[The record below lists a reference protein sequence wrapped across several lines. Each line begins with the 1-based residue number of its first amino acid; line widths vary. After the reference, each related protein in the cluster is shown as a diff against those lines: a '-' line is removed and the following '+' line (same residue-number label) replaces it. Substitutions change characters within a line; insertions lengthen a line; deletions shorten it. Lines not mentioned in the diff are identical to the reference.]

1 MGGIV
6 AKLARGTAR
15 LAFWRKP
22 DEASPDTAA
31 PAAAS
36 ASNTAPTAD
45 APKPS
50 WFAHLKQ
57 KLQRGVESVAA
68 APEPSAASVSNTAPT
83 ADAPK
88 PSWFAHLKQKLR
100 RGEEP
105 AAAAP
110 EPAAARALIAAPAAD
125 DIKPSWIARLKQKL
139 RRSEESTAPVSVAA
153 TVQAVIPPPAPPPV
167 MAPPPPAP
175 PMVSQQLEE
184 MLELSDP
191 VAPLADADRLFGD
204 DTPVAEIDALAS
216 SEIVQADFADA
227 DMLFGDDT
235 PIVADSLAAEMELP
249 ELEPETADTALDP
262 LAELP
267 QAQATSNAAAVTA
280 SPTAEAAL
288 EEGDE
293 SRKPKLL
300 SRLLGTLTKKWVW
313 IPSVSVA
320 MLAVM
325 GTLSFMLMQS
335 KQATHELQA
344 QLATAKKQLKQVPV
358 KPQVVPPLLVAHQDV
373 TPHGVNAAAASPN
386 DAPYDEAS
394 TQAAA
399 DSSPGLNMDMDCDIS
414 DKASVAKNLRN
425 CIEAY
430 NQATAR

>member
-6 AKLARGTAR
+6 EKLARGTAR

-57 KLQRGVESVAA
+57 KLQRGEESAAA

-88 PSWFAHLKQKLR
+88 PSWFA
-100 RGEEP
+100 
-105 AAAAP
+105 
-110 EPAAARALIAAPAAD
+110 
-125 DIKPSWIARLKQKL
+125 RLKQKL
-139 RRSEESTAPVSVAA
+139 RRSAESAAPASVAVP
-153 TVQAVIPPPAPPPV
+153 VQAVITTPAPPPV
-167 MAPPPPAP
+167 EAPPPPP
-175 PMVSQQLEE
+175 SLLVPQQLEE

-191 VAPLADADRLFGD
+191 VAPPAH
-204 DTPVAEIDALAS
+204 
-216 SEIVQADFADA
+216 A
-227 DMLFGDDT
+227 DMLFGGDT
-235 PIVADSLAAEMELP
+235 PEAEIQALDTPVVADSLAAEMGSP
-249 ELEPETADTALDP
+249 ELEPESVETADIAQADRAQDP

-267 QAQATSNAAAVTA
+267 QAKATPKNSAATA
-280 SPTAEAAL
+280 PPSAEATL

-293 SRKPKLL
+293 PDKPQLL
-300 SRLLGTLTKKWVW
+300 SRLLGTLSKKWVW

-325 GTLSFMLMQS
+325 GTLSFMLIQS

-344 QLATAKKQLKQVPV
+344 ELANAKKQLKQVPV
-358 KPQVVPPLLVAHQDV
+358 KPQVVPPLLVAHKDV

-394 TQAAA
+394 PQAAA
-399 DSSPGLNMDMDCDIS
+399 DSSPSLNMDMDCDIS